1 MRLDRFLTRLV
12 FHPLVRAGL
21 GPRGFRLPILMY
33 HSISDDPENGVSPYY
48 RTSTR
53 PEQFAEHMAM
63 LRTQGYQAV
72 TLSQGIERL
81 YAAPTPAS
89 GRRWPF
95 PRHSPEGAAHRYVV
109 LTFDDGFQDFYRT
122 AFPILQQHGF
132 GATVYLPTAFI
143 GETPRQFKNRACLT
157 WSEVQALH
165 RNGIEFGSHT
175 VNHPHLVDL
184 EWGEIERELLD
195 SKAMIEKQL
204 GTAVKTFAYPYA
216 FPQAD
221 RTFVRHLRILLETV
235 RYETCV
241 TTQVSCATQA
251 SEPLQ
256 LERLPVNTCDDAALL
271 RAKLEGGYDWIAA
284 LQKLAKKYK
293 SPRGSRRL
301 TLPIIK
307 S

>member
-72 TLSQGIERL
+72 TLSQGLERL
-81 YAAPTPAS
+81 YAGSTPACDCR
-89 GRRWPF
+89 GRL
-95 PRHSPEGAAHRYVV
+95 PRHPSPVATDRAVV

-143 GETPRQFKNRACLT
+143 GETPRQFKHRACLT
-157 WSEVQALH
+157 WSEVDALH
-165 RNGIEFGSHT
+165 RAGIEFGSHT
-175 VNHPHLVDL
+175 VNHPPLVDL
-184 EWGEIERELLD
+184 EWGEIERELRD
-195 SKAMIEKQL
+195 SKTAIEQRL
-204 GTAVKTFAYPYA
+204 GAPVKAFAYPYA

-221 RTFVRHLRILLETV
+221 RIFVRHLQALLETV
-235 RYETCV
+235 RYESCV
-241 TTQVSCATQA
+241 TTKVGCASPA

-256 LERLPVNTCDDAALL
+256 LERLPVNTGDDTALL
-271 RAKLEGGYDWIAA
+271 RAKLEGGYDWLAA

-293 SPRGSRRL
+293 SRRGSSRF
-301 TLPIIK
+301 TLPIIV